1 MSLTEDTTEE
11 SWEDEGGAIKADEE
25 LLSQE
30 DSSLKEFVEFLVK
43 HLVNRPDEVQIN
55 EIAGEQTV
63 VFELRVGEGDM
74 GRVIGRR
81 GQTAISLRILLTV
94 AAAKQG
100 KRFVLEILEDETE
113 KAIEEIRTNIY
124 VGNLSSDVSEEDLR
138 QAFEA
143 FGQIATV
150 TIIKDKFSGESRGFG
165 FVEMPSKN
173 EAQSAIDGLNG
184 KDLKGQSLKVN
195 EARPR
200 SERKN

>member
-113 KAIEEIRTNIY
+113 KAIEEIRMNIY

-138 QAFEA
+138 HAFEA